1 MLIFGL
7 NMAFDLFITL
17 ILILVNGFF
26 VCAEFAFVKVRA
38 SQLDIKAQTGSS
50 RAKLAKSLLEKLDA
64 YLSAAQ
70 LGITLASL
78 ALGAVGEEVIS
89 HLVTILFDKAGWANG
104 APNAHTFS
112 LPIALALLTYFH
124 VTLGEQIPKMIGI
137 KYSMAA
143 ILIIAWP
150 MRIFYF
156 ICSPFIWFLNKS
168 SNVALHMMGV
178 KKPEEEFHSEE
189 ELRLILTESEEGGAI
204 KPSENELIQ
213 NVFDFDDRI
222 VKQIMVPQ
230 NRVVALDV
238 ELGRQEVTKQIIEE
252 GFSRFPIYLGDI
264 DNIVGIVHTK
274 DLLRTLMDNKFRSMK
289 DIMRP
294 VHFVPESMKINELL
308 RDFQKHHFQMAIVTN
323 EFGSTAGLVTMED
336 VIEELV
342 GEIQDEHDEEM
353 PNVEKKSDTEFV
365 VNAQAAIT
373 DVNEALPIALPEN
386 PQYETVSGYINFIFG
401 RIPAVNDRRKKDGY
415 DIVVLKRTRQSVDS
429 IKFTVI
435 EENSK

>member
-1 MLIFGL
+1 
-7 NMAFDLFITL
+7 
-17 ILILVNGFF
+17 
-26 VCAEFAFVKVRA
+26 
-38 SQLDIKAQTGSS
+38 
-50 RAKLAKSLLEKLDA
+50 
-64 YLSAAQ
+64 
-70 LGITLASL
+70 
-78 ALGAVGEEVIS
+78 
-89 HLVTILFDKAGWANG
+89 
-104 APNAHTFS
+104 
-112 LPIALALLTYFH
+112 
-124 VTLGEQIPKMIGI
+124 
-137 KYSMAA
+137 MAA
-143 ILIIAWP
+143 VLIIAWP
-150 MRIFYF
+150 MRVFYF

-168 SNVALHMMGV
+168 SNVALHIMGV

-230 NRVVALDV
+230 NRVIALDV

-415 DIVVLKRTRQSVDS
+415 EIVIVKRNRQSVDS
-429 IKFTVI
+429 VKFTVLDD
-435 EENSK
+435 NAK